1 MIVHAQTKRTFLSL
15 LTRFSRNHPVVL
27 FVALLGCFLL
37 VPSEGFVYAQTTSKV
52 FPDWFSL
59 NNLLY
64 VFFEFFAWLV
74 QLAARIFLWVVDVK
88 AFSKLMNDGS
98 IYIVWRTVRDFCNI
112 FFILVLLFS
121 AFATIFQL
129 EKYEWKKTLPMLI
142 LMALLVNFSFPI
154 SRFVIDLANVPMYFF
169 AQNTFGE
176 SINSISSSYLGN
188 SGMKDIILPK
198 VPEGTGTDHYEAI
211 EKFSLTHLLAA
222 IVCMFLFGISF
233 LVLALLMLVR
243 MIALAILVM
252 FSPIGFVGLITP
264 ALHKFASDWWD
275 KLFKWAFYG
284 PIAMMLVLVA
294 IVVMRAA
301 KTNIDV
307 QNVTGLTGNSV
318 NDSVIASVAFFAI
331 PIVLFWIAITQ
342 AEKYSNDMSGLG
354 IKFGSNMGRKVG
366 GWVRKG
372 AWGAAMYI
380 PKQTGIAGG
389 IKQAWQDRMSGFKDS
404 REKRERAAAGVFGG
418 DRARARIDQE
428 NKKLVDEASKKKT
441 MVDLSPDEL
450 KKIVTSGTKYEK
462 VAALTELAGRGLATR
477 SDLNDVRKLF
487 GVDSQV
493 TRSFEA
499 KMRAFD
505 PVSVFTDI
513 NGKLNTGRLE
523 SFAGSGQVDWKKIS
537 DTSLTPELLQ
547 YAFKAKTISN
557 KDLDDLRS
565 KGTEYTNAIK
575 KNLDVAIESMD
586 KENSGKWD
594 LTNDIQRNIQSA
606 YLAQTG
612 KFHATMERTPDSS
625 FMKTDSS
632 GVVSASSRVEAKGDL
647 LARADA
653 NVLKRMDK
661 SLIDSSPAGI
671 QNLTVLMGRMSAGK
685 YAEIITEMEKSGVA
699 QAAVAKDMNDYIR
712 SLTGATGNAARLKGV
727 ADKDHRLAHLR

>member
-15 LTRFSRNHPVVL
+15 LTRFSQNHPVVL

-37 VPSEGFVYAQTTSKV
+37 VPSISFAAERDTNWFEDGVIWILYWVYVLFSQFVS
-52 FPDWFSL
+52 
-59 NNLLY
+59 
-64 VFFEFFAWLV
+64 
-74 QLAARIFLWVVDVK
+74 LAATIFLWVIDSGV
-88 AFSKLMNDGS
+88 FSALMNDAA
-98 IYIVWRTVRDFCNI
+98 IYTVWLTVRDFCNI

-129 EKYEWKKTLPMLI
+129 DKYEWKKTLPTLI
-142 LMALLVNFSFPI
+142 IMALLVNFSFPI

-169 AQNTFGE
+169 AQNTVGQNANAIAGE
-176 SINSISSSYLGN
+176 ILSASKIQNVILPGVESSSQVKN
-188 SGMKDIILPK
+188 
-198 VPEGTGTDHYEAI
+198 VPQM
-211 EKFSLTHLLAA
+211 FAA
-222 IVCMFLFGISF
+222 TICMFLFGISF
-233 LVLALLMLVR
+233 LVLSILMLIR
-243 MIALAILVM
+243 MIALAMLVM
-252 FSPIGFVGLITP
+252 FSPIGFVGMITP
-264 ALHKFASDWWD
+264 ALHKFAHDWWE

-284 PIAMMLVLVA
+284 PIAVMLVLVA
-294 IVVMRAA
+294 IVVMQAGA
-301 KTNIDV
+301 NIQSSHAM
-307 QNVTGLTGNSV
+307 QNMVGSSSEYEFIKNIAFLT
-318 NDSVIASVAFFAI
+318 I
-331 PIVLFWIAITQ
+331 PIILFWIAITQ

-372 AWGAAMYI
+372 AWGAAMYV

>member
-15 LTRFSRNHPVVL
+15 LTRFSQNHPVVL

-129 EKYEWKKTLPMLI
+129 EKYEWKKTIPMLI

-233 LVLALLMLVR
+233 LVLALLMLIR
-243 MIALAILVM
+243 MTALAILVM

-264 ALHKFASDWWD
+264 ALHKFAHDWWD

-318 NDSVIASVAFFAI
+318 NDSVIAAVAFFAI

-366 GWVRKG
+366 GWLRRG
-372 AWGAAMYI
+372 AIGTMMYI
-380 PKQTGIAGG
+380 PKQSGIVGG
-389 IKQAWQDRMSGFKDS
+389 VKSAWENRRILGGSNARIARENREAAWAERLGYKGATVQNIRRQSKKYSDDAIATEELKRLAMKGDKAAAYNLAEKGEMDDTVYQKIRPTLEGSEAVINLIDGKIKEKRVDLVMNYKINQEAKKLMDSTPGMS
-404 REKRERAAAGVFGG
+404 RESAIASVGRKVAQDEM
-418 DRARARIDQE
+418 
-428 NKKLVDEASKKKT
+428 KKLAPSKWKEQNLKEMFTLRDGNGNEVDYR
-441 MVDLSPDEL
+441 V
-450 KKIVTSGTKYEK
+450 
-462 VAALTELAGRGLATR
+462 
-477 SDLNDVRKLF
+477 
-487 GVDSQV
+487 
-493 TRSFEA
+493 
-499 KMRAFD
+499 
-505 PVSVFTDI
+505 
-513 NGKLNTGRLE
+513 
-523 SFAGSGQVDWKKIS
+523 
-537 DTSLTPELLQ
+537 
-547 YAFKAKTISN
+547 
-557 KDLDDLRS
+557 
-565 KGTEYTNAIK
+565 
-575 KNLDVAIESMD
+575 DVAT
-586 KENSGKWD
+586 G
-594 LTNDIQRNIQSA
+594 DI
-606 YLAQTG
+606 
-612 KFHATMERTPDSS
+612 H
-625 FMKTDSS
+625 DSS
-632 GVVSASSRVEAKGDL
+632 GA
-647 LARADA
+647 
-653 NVLKRMDK
+653 
-661 SLIDSSPAGI
+661 
-671 QNLTVLMGRMSAGK
+671 
-685 YAEIITEMEKSGVA
+685 IIRTA
-699 QAAVAKDMNDYIR
+699 QAEMLKSRINGVKGGFFGQTLKNKDKILDDM
-712 SLTGATGNAARLKGV
+712 SGEKFAAGRDIGLWTDEPYAPVKII
-727 ADKDHRLAHLR
+727 